1 YLKGYIDLVFES
13 QGQYFLA
20 DYKSNWLGIDYPAYH
35 QQALTE
41 AMASHHYPL
50 QYVLYTLA
58 LHRYLRLRIPDYDY
72 EKQFGGVFYLF
83 LRGMRPQG
91 EPGMGIVQERPPVEF
106 INAMDEM
113 IGEPP

>member
-1 YLKGYIDLVFES
+1 
-13 QGQYFLA
+13 
-20 DYKSNWLGIDYPAYH
+20 
-35 QQALTE
+35 
-41 AMASHHYPL
+41 
-50 QYVLYTLA
+50 YVLYTLA